1 MSFEI
6 IKYSLFIYYLKFI
19 VSFPNYLMLKNIPD
33 TFTKNV
39 RDILILDNK
48 FVYLLNSSLYSSRK
62 SFITP
67 FISLLNDIPVCFF
80 IFINSS

>member
-1 MSFEI
+1 
-6 IKYSLFIYYLKFI
+6 
-19 VSFPNYLMLKNIPD
+19 MLKNIPD

-39 RDILILDNK
+39 RDVLILDNK

-80 IFINSS
+80 YIYQFIINFFLNTIERYIESVFSGFL